1 VNKNAMNIELPEERR
16 QRMLER
22 LHTEGKLVATEL
34 SDDYGVSED
43 TIRRDLREMAAAGLL
58 MRVHGG
64 ALPMMPYTQPYA
76 EREDQDAAL
85 KVSIARTASRLVMD
99 GNVIFL
105 GSGTTNLE
113 IAKHFHPAL
122 HATVITISP
131 QIAVTL
137 MHHQSI
143 NVIQIGGQIH
153 KTVRAAVDAQA
164 IDEIKRY
171 FADICFLGICSLHP
185 QVGYSVSVHEEAAIN
200 RAIIAQ
206 SADVVATVTA
216 NKLGTIAPY
225 IVVPL
230 TEITHIV
237 TEAHV
242 PDDILAP
249 YQDMGIETIR
259 ASDATD

>member
-1 VNKNAMNIELPEERR
+1 MNIELPEERR

-22 LHTEGKLVATEL
+22 LHSEGKLIAAEL

-64 ALPMMPYTQPYA
+64 ALPIMPYTQPYA
-76 EREDQDAAL
+76 EREDQDAVL
-85 KVSIARTASRLVMD
+85 KVNIARAAGGLVAD

-113 IAKHFHPAL
+113 VAKHL
-122 HATVITISP
+122 HSGLRATVITNSP

-153 KTVRAAVDAQA
+153 KSVQAAIDAQA

-171 FADICFLGICSLHP
+171 FTDICFLGICSLHP
-185 QVGYSVSVHEEAAIN
+185 QVGYSVSVHEEVAIN

-206 SADVVATVTA
+206 SADVVAAVTA

-225 IVVPL
+225 IVVPIN
-230 TEITHIV
+230 EVTHIV

-242 PDDILAP
+242 ADDILAP
-249 YQDMGIETIR
+249 YQALGIETIR
-259 ASDATD
+259 AAQA